1 MGYSTG
7 VIGSMALSKSRPRF
21 EDIYT
26 FPEESK
32 VAEQKEDAEIYK
44 LRMLVWAKNMNAID
58 KQGG

>member
-26 FPEESK
+26 FPEEPK
-32 VAEQKEDAEIYK
+32 VTEQKEDAELYK

-58 KQGG
+58 KQG

>member
-1 MGYSTG
+1 
-7 VIGSMALSKSRPRF
+7 MALSKSRPRF

-58 KQGG
+58 KQG